1 MYKPTSNIILTIGN
15 ILMIFQIIFPPLHYL
30 VCISLHFFGISLSTK
45 KHFSTKNAGQINDRS
60 PNGCS
65 YKCQF
70 FLPRIALDELLYFT
84 VDEIDYV
91 WTKKSVLDIF

>member
-1 MYKPTSNIILTIGN
+1 
-15 ILMIFQIIFPPLHYL
+15 MIFQIIFPPLHYL

-45 KHFSTKNAGQINDRS
+45 KHFSTKNAGQINDRI